1 MGFPSKLQDLMR
13 VNSLTAY
20 SLAKDIKTISEETV
34 GNWIKGK
41 TTPRLDYAI
50 ELADYFK
57 VTLDELAGRES
68 PPPTEQAEQI
78 AMVELPLLGE
88 ISAGPFSPEEENH
101 AGKRPIPLY
110 KLGHANP
117 KDCYFLRVSGRSMD
131 QVFHDGEYIVVEKTS
146 SCNSGDVM
154 VAYDENLD
162 GFTLKTFI
170 RQGSIVML
178 QPANPEYKPIIYDK
192 PSRQKLEVIGV
203 VLCSERDF

>member
-1 MGFPSKLQDLMR
+1 MGFAETFKQLLSETNESIYSISKAIGANDTTVYKWRDGETMPNLNM
-13 VNSLTAY
+13 A
-20 SLAKDIKTISEETV
+20 IK
-34 GNWIKGK
+34 
-41 TTPRLDYAI
+41 
-50 ELADYFK
+50 LADFFD

-88 ISAGPFSPEEENH
+88 ISAGPFEPEEENH

-110 KLGHANP
+110 KLGRANP
-117 KDCYFLRVSGRSMD
+117 KDCYILRVSGRSMD
-131 QVFHDGEYIVVEKTS
+131 QLFHDGEYVVVKKTS
-146 SCNSGDVM
+146 SCNSGDVV

-178 QPANPEYKPIIYDK
+178 QPANPEYAPIIYDK
-192 PSRQKLEVIGV
+192 PSKQKLEIIGV

>member
-1 MGFPSKLQDLMR
+1 MSFAEIF
-13 VNSLTAY
+13 NSLLESSGSSIYAL
-20 SLAKDIKTISEETV
+20 SKKLGISENAVYRWRDGSASPT
-34 GNWIKGK
+34 
-41 TTPRLDYAI
+41 LL
-50 ELADYFK
+50 LAVKVADFFD
-57 VTLDELAGRES
+57 VTLDELAGRET

-78 AMVELPLLGE
+78 AMAELPLLGE

-101 AGKRPIPLY
+101 VGKRPIPLY
-110 KLGHANP
+110 KLGRADP

-131 QVFHDGEYIVVEKTS
+131 QLFHDGEYIVVEKTS
-146 SCNSGDVM
+146 SCNSGDVV

>member
-1 MGFPSKLQDLMR
+1 MSFAE
-13 VNSLTAY
+13 VFTSLLESSGSSIYA
-20 SLAKDIKTISEETV
+20 LAKKLGISDTAV
-34 GNWIKGK
+34 YRWRDGVASP
-41 TTPRLDYAI
+41 TLDLASKV
-50 ELADYFK
+50 ADYFG

-88 ISAGPFSPEEENH
+88 ISAGPFLPEEENH

-110 KLGHANP
+110 KLGRANP

-146 SCNSGDVM
+146 SCNSGDVV

>member
-1 MGFPSKLQDLMR
+1 MPFAESFNRIRDELNLSAYAIAKNLGVSEAAVYKWRDG
-13 VNSLTAY
+13 TAY
-20 SLAKDIKTISEETV
+20 PTLDTAAKI
-34 GNWIKGK
+34 
-41 TTPRLDYAI
+41 
-50 ELADYFK
+50 ADFFG

-88 ISAGPFSPEEENH
+88 ISAGPFSPEEENR

-110 KLGHANP
+110 KLGRANP
-117 KDCYFLRVSGRSMD
+117 KDCYILRVSGRSMD
-131 QVFHDGEYIVVEKTS
+131 QLFHDGEYIVIRKTADAK
-146 SCNSGDVM
+146 NGDVV
-154 VAYDENLD
+154 VAYDETLN

-170 RQGSIVML
+170 RQGNIVML
-178 QPANPEYKPIIYDK
+178 QPANPEYAPIIYDK

>member
-1 MGFPSKLQDLMR
+1 MSFAKVLSELIDTSGT
-13 VNSLTAY
+13 TAY
-20 SLAKDIKTISEETV
+20 SISKKIGVSDVSLYKWREGE
-34 GNWIKGK
+34 
-41 TTPRLDYAI
+41 TTPNLDTAI
-50 ELADYFK
+50 KLADFFD

-88 ISAGPFSPEEENH
+88 ISAGPFLPEEENH

-110 KLGHANP
+110 KLGRANP

-146 SCNSGDVM
+146 SCNSGDVV

-178 QPANPEYKPIIYDK
+178 QPANPEYAPIIYDK
-192 PSRQKLEVIGV
+192 PSKQKLEVIGV

>member
-1 MGFPSKLQDLMR
+1 MGFAETFKQLLSETNESIYSISKAIGANDTTVYKWRDGETMPSLNM
-13 VNSLTAY
+13 A
-20 SLAKDIKTISEETV
+20 IK
-34 GNWIKGK
+34 
-41 TTPRLDYAI
+41 
-50 ELADYFK
+50 LADFFD
-57 VTLDELAGRES
+57 VTLDELAGREM

-110 KLGHANP
+110 KLGRANP

-131 QVFHDGEYIVVEKTS
+131 QVFHDGEYIVIRKTADAK
-146 SCNSGDVM
+146 NGDVV
-154 VAYDENLD
+154 VAYDETLN

-192 PSRQKLEVIGV
+192 PSRQKLEIIGV

>member
-1 MGFPSKLQDLMR
+1 MSFSEVFNKLLETSNQS
-13 VNSLTAY
+13 VYA
-20 SLAKDIKTISEETV
+20 LAKNIGANDVTVYKWRDGETMPSLNMAIK
-34 GNWIKGK
+34 
-41 TTPRLDYAI
+41 
-50 ELADYFK
+50 LADFFD

-68 PPPTEQAEQI
+68 PPPTEQVEQI

-88 ISAGPFSPEEENH
+88 ISAGPFLPEEENH

-110 KLGHANP
+110 KLGRANP

-131 QVFHDGEYIVVEKTS
+131 QLFHDGEYIVVKKTS
-146 SCNSGDVM
+146 ACNSGDVV

-170 RQGSIVML
+170 RQGNIVVL
-178 QPANPEYKPIIYDK
+178 QPANPEYAPIIYDK
-192 PSRQKLEVIGV
+192 PSKQKLEIIGV

>member
-1 MGFPSKLQDLMR
+1 MVFADSFNNLLESSGVSIYGLSKKLG
-13 VNSLTAY
+13 
-20 SLAKDIKTISEETV
+20 ISENAVYRWRDGSASPT
-34 GNWIKGK
+34 
-41 TTPRLDYAI
+41 LL
-50 ELADYFK
+50 LAVKVADFFD

-88 ISAGPFSPEEENH
+88 ISAGPFLPEEENH

-110 KLGHANP
+110 KLGRADP

-131 QVFHDGEYIVVEKTS
+131 QLFHDGEYIVVEKTS
-146 SCNSGDVM
+146 SCNSGDVV

-178 QPANPEYKPIIYDK
+178 QPANPEYAPIIYDK

>member
-1 MGFPSKLQDLMR
+1 MSFTEIF
-13 VNSLTAY
+13 NSLLESSGSSIYALSKKLGISDTAVY
-20 SLAKDIKTISEETV
+20 RWRDGVASPTLDLASKV
-34 GNWIKGK
+34 
-41 TTPRLDYAI
+41 
-50 ELADYFK
+50 ADFFG

-78 AMVELPLLGE
+78 AMAELPLLGE

-110 KLGHANP
+110 KLGRANP

-131 QVFHDGEYIVVEKTS
+131 QLFHDGEYVVVKKTS
-146 SCNSGDVM
+146 SCNSGDVV

-170 RQGSIVML
+170 RQGNIVVL
-178 QPANPEYKPIIYDK
+178 QPANPDYAPIIYDK
-192 PSRQKLEVIGV
+192 PNKQKLEIIGV

>member
-1 MGFPSKLQDLMR
+1 MSFTEIF
-13 VNSLTAY
+13 NSLLESSGSSIYALSKKLGISDTAVY
-20 SLAKDIKTISEETV
+20 RWRDGVASPTLDLASKV
-34 GNWIKGK
+34 
-41 TTPRLDYAI
+41 
-50 ELADYFK
+50 ADFFG

-88 ISAGPFSPEEENH
+88 ISAGPFEPEEENR

-110 KLGHANP
+110 KLGRANP
-117 KDCYFLRVSGRSMD
+117 KDCYILRVSGRSMD
-131 QVFHDGEYIVVEKTS
+131 QVFHDGEYIVVKKTS
-146 SCNSGDVM
+146 ACNSGDVV

-170 RQGSIVML
+170 RQGNIVVL
-178 QPANPEYKPIIYDK
+178 QPANPEYAPIIYDK
-192 PSRQKLEVIGV
+192 PNKQKLEIIGV

>member
-1 MGFPSKLQDLMR
+1 MSFAKVLSELIDTSGT
-13 VNSLTAY
+13 TAY
-20 SLAKDIKTISEETV
+20 SISKKIGVSDVSLYKWREGE
-34 GNWIKGK
+34 
-41 TTPRLDYAI
+41 TTPNLDTAI
-50 ELADYFK
+50 KLADYFG
-57 VTLDELAGRES
+57 VTLDELAGREM

-88 ISAGPFSPEEENH
+88 ISAGPFEPEEENH

-110 KLGHANP
+110 KLGRANP

-146 SCNSGDVM
+146 SCNSGDVV

-170 RQGSIVML
+170 RQGNIVML
-178 QPANPEYKPIIYDK
+178 QPANPEYAPIIYDK
-192 PSRQKLEVIGV
+192 PNKQKLEVIGV

>member
-1 MGFPSKLQDLMR
+1 MSFASILNAYCERLNLSGYAVAKKIGVSDAAFYKWRDGEVLP
-13 VNSLTAY
+13 NFETA
-20 SLAKDIKTISEETV
+20 IK
-34 GNWIKGK
+34 
-41 TTPRLDYAI
+41 
-50 ELADYFK
+50 LADLFGIS
-57 VTLDELAGRES
+57 LDELAGRES

-78 AMVELPLLGE
+78 AMAELPLLGE

-110 KLGHANP
+110 KLGRANP

-131 QVFHDGEYIVVEKTS
+131 QLFHDGEYVVVKKTS
-146 SCNSGDVM
+146 SCNSGDVV

-170 RQGSIVML
+170 RQGNIVVL
-178 QPANPEYKPIIYDK
+178 QPANPDYAPIIYDK
-192 PSRQKLEVIGV
+192 PNKQKLEIIGV

>member
-1 MGFPSKLQDLMR
+1 MSFAE
-13 VNSLTAY
+13 VFTSLLESSGSSIYA
-20 SLAKDIKTISEETV
+20 LAKKLGISDTAV
-34 GNWIKGK
+34 YRWRDGVASP
-41 TTPRLDYAI
+41 TLDLASKV
-50 ELADYFK
+50 ADYFG

-88 ISAGPFSPEEENH
+88 ISAGPFLPEEENH

-110 KLGHANP
+110 KLGRANS

-146 SCNSGDVM
+146 SCNSGDVV

>member
-1 MGFPSKLQDLMR
+1 MSFAKVLSELIDTSGT
-13 VNSLTAY
+13 TAY
-20 SLAKDIKTISEETV
+20 SISKKIGVSDVSLYKWREGE
-34 GNWIKGK
+34 
-41 TTPRLDYAI
+41 TTPNLDTAI
-50 ELADYFK
+50 KLADYFG

-88 ISAGPFSPEEENH
+88 ISAGPFEPEEENH

-110 KLGHANP
+110 KLGRANP

-131 QVFHDGEYIVVEKTS
+131 QLFHDGEYIVIRKTADAK
-146 SCNSGDVM
+146 NGDVV
-154 VAYDENLD
+154 VAYDETLN

-170 RQGSIVML
+170 RQGNIVML
-178 QPANPEYKPIIYDK
+178 QPANPEYAPIIYDK
-192 PSRQKLEVIGV
+192 PSKQKLEVIGV

>member
-1 MGFPSKLQDLMR
+1 MSFAE
-13 VNSLTAY
+13 VFTSLLESSGSSIYA
-20 SLAKDIKTISEETV
+20 LAKKLGISDTAV
-34 GNWIKGK
+34 YRWRDGVASP
-41 TTPRLDYAI
+41 TLDLASKV
-50 ELADYFK
+50 ADYFG

-88 ISAGPFSPEEENH
+88 ISAGPFEPEEENR

-110 KLGHANP
+110 KLGRANP

-146 SCNSGDVM
+146 SCNSGDVV

-178 QPANPEYKPIIYDK
+178 QPANPEYAPIIYDK